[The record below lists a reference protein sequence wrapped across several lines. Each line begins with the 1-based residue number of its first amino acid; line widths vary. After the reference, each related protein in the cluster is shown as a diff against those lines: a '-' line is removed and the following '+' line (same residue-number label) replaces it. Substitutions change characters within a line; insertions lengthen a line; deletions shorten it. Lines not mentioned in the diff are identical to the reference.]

1 MQETSHTK
9 KANAALIS
17 IAASVVMTTA
27 KFVVVIATGSLG
39 VLSEALHSLIDLGA
53 TVITWFAVRFA
64 DLPPDDEHHYGHAR
78 IENIAALAEAVL
90 LMLTAIYIAYEAVL
104 HLLNGGELVATHW
117 WAFGLLALGIAI
129 DFWRSG
135 TLKRV
140 AASEVSAALA
150 ADAKHF
156 EADIYASCA
165 VVIGLAGV
173 ALGFPI
179 ADALAALLVSGFI
192 FWLGFKLCSE
202 TISALLDRAPEGVS
216 ALLHQTLAQESS
228 VLSVEQLRVRQ
239 VGRVAYVSFVALVP
253 RSLATAE
260 IAALGHR
267 LKALVQIVLPGAD
280 VNVALEPV
288 ALDNETAQQKVLA
301 IAAQQGLSIHHLV
314 VQDVGG
320 KRAISFD
327 VELPE
332 RLSLGVAHQRATVLE
347 SAIRNGLGG
356 ELEVESHIEP
366 RPGETL
372 LSVVAEK
379 PMFRKVELAL
389 KAAVRGEKVLKDVHN
404 IRLRRIGTELYLHY
418 HCRFAASLSLEACH
432 AVLERVEARLMA
444 KLPQLKRVIAHA
456 EPLGHAKHKL

>member
-27 KFVVVIATGSLG
+27 KFVVAIATGSLG

-78 IENIAALAEAVL
+78 IENLAALAEAVL
-90 LMLTAIYIAYEAVL
+90 LMLTAFYVAYEAVL
-104 HLLNGGELVATHW
+104 HLIISAVPFATHW
-117 WAFGLLALGIAI
+117 WAFGLLGFGIVI
-129 DFWRSG
+129 DFWRSS

-140 AASEVSAALA
+140 AAAEVSAALA

-165 VVIGLAGV
+165 VIIGLVGV

-179 ADALAALLVSGFI
+179 ADAIAALLVSGFI

-202 TISALLDRAPEGVS
+202 TISALLDRAPEGVTI
-216 ALLHQTLAQESS
+216 LLRQTLAQEAS
-228 VLSVEQLRVRQ
+228 VLAVEHLRVRQ
-239 VGRVAYVSFVALVP
+239 VGRVAYVSFVAKVP
-253 RSLATAE
+253 RSLPTAA
-260 IAALGHR
+260 IADLGHK
-267 LKALVQIVLPGAD
+267 LKALVQNVLPGAD

-288 ALDNETAQQKVLA
+288 ALDSETAQQKVLA
-301 IAAQQGLSIHHLV
+301 IAALRGLSIHHLV
-314 VQDVGG
+314 VQHLAG
-320 KRAISFD
+320 KHAISFD
-327 VELPE
+327 VELPSH
-332 RLSLGVAHQRATVLE
+332 LSLGVAHERATVLE
-347 SAIRNGLGG
+347 DDIRSGLGG
-356 ELEVESHIEP
+356 RLEVESHIEP
-366 RPGETL
+366 RPIETL
-372 LSVVAEK
+372 SSVVAEK
-379 PMFRKVELAL
+379 PTFKKVERAL
-389 KAAVRGEKVLKDVHN
+389 KVAVRGEKTLSDIHN
-404 IRLRRIGTELYLHY
+404 IRLRRIGAELYLHY

-432 AVLERVEARLMA
+432 AVLDRVEARLVA
-444 KLPQLKRVIAHA
+444 KLPQVKRIVAHA

>member
-1 MQETSHTK
+1 MQTTSHAK

-90 LMLTAIYIAYEAVL
+90 LMMTAFFIAYEAVL
-104 HLLNGGELVATHW
+104 HLVIGAAPFATHW
-117 WAFGLLALGIAI
+117 WAFGLLGLGIII

-140 AASEVSAALA
+140 AAAEGSAALA

-165 VVIGLAGV
+165 VLIGLVGV
-173 ALGFPI
+173 ALGFPM
-179 ADALAALLVSGFI
+179 ADAIAALLVSGFI
-192 FWLGFKLCSE
+192 FWLGLKLCSE

-216 ALLHQTLAQESS
+216 TLLLQTLAQESS
-228 VLSVEQLRVRQ
+228 VLSVDQLRVRQ
-239 VGRVAYVSFVALVP
+239 VGRVSYVSFVALVP
-253 RSLATAE
+253 RSLPTAA
-260 IAALGHR
+260 IADLGHK

-288 ALDNETAQQKVLA
+288 ALDSETAQQKVLA
-301 IAAQQGLSIHHLV
+301 ISAQQGLSIHHLV

-327 VELPE
+327 LELPE
-332 RLSLGVAHQRATVLE
+332 RLSLGVAHERATELE
-347 SAIRNGLGG
+347 SAIRKGLGG
-356 ELEVESHIEP
+356 GLEVESHIEP

-389 KAAVRGEKVLKDVHN
+389 KGAVRGEKALKDVHN
-404 IRLRRIGTELYLHY
+404 IRLRRSGTELYLHY
-418 HCRFAASLSLEACH
+418 HCRFAANLSLEACH
-432 AVLERVEARLMA
+432 TVLERVEARLMA
-444 KLPQLKRVIAHA
+444 KLPRLKRVIAHA
-456 EPLGHAKHKL
+456 EPLGHGKHIL